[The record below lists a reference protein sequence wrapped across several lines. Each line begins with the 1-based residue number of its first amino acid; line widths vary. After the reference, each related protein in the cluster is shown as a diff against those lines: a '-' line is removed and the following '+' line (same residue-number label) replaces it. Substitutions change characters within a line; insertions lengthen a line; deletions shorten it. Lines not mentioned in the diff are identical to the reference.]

1 MALKHSLSVIIITRN
16 EERNIVE
23 CLKSVSW
30 ANEIIVVDANSTD
43 RTVELAKQ
51 FTPRVYVKEW
61 LGFAAA
67 KNFALEQAT
76 NDWVLW
82 LDADERVP
90 ADLAE
95 EIQAIIEKPTHTHRA
110 FEVARRAYFLG
121 KWIKHCGWY
130 PGFVTRLFRR
140 ESARFSNVR
149 VHEKLEIDGT
159 TGRLKNDLIHYTDE
173 NLFHYFEKFNR
184 YTSLAAQ
191 DLWGSGRTFS
201 LFDVLVRPP
210 FVFFKMYF
218 LRLGF
223 LDGMHGL
230 ILSMLSAAYVFAKYA
245 KLWEKRAIQ
254 TSKFD

>member
-1 MALKHSLSVIIITRN
+1 MTTLKHPLSVIIITRN

-30 ANEIIVVDANSTD
+30 ANEIILVDANSTD

-51 FTPRVYVKEW
+51 FTPRVFVKEW

-76 NDWVLW
+76 NEWVLW

-90 ADLAE
+90 TDLAK
-95 EIQAIIEKPTHTHRA
+95 EIQTILGNSATTHKS

-121 KWIKHCGWY
+121 RWIKHCGWY

-140 ESARFSNVR
+140 DSARFSNVR
-149 VHEKLEIDGT
+149 VHERLEIDGT

-191 DLWGSGRTFS
+191 DLWGSGKQFS
-201 LFDVLVRPP
+201 LFDVVVRPP
-210 FVFFKMYF
+210 FLFFKMYF

-230 ILSMLSAAYVFAKYA
+230 ILSMLSAAYVFVKYA
-245 KLWEKRAIQ
+245 KFWEMGRK
-254 TSKFD
+254 KPKE